1 MKNFTKENK
10 QKGFFRLIGIFVVVV
25 AIITYFNIDVAA
37 IVESDLF
44 QGTLATMKKIV
55 AIAYDFVVNI
65 IRQLNLSA
73 GDTATT
79 TTATTTAI
87 AASIIGE

>member
-1 MKNFTKENK
+1 M
-10 QKGFFRLIGIFVVVV
+10 IGIFVVVV

-55 AIAYDFVVNI
+55 AIAYDFVVSI
-65 IRQLNLSA
+65 IEQINLSSS

-79 TTATTTAI
+79 TTTATTTPVI
-87 AASIIGE
+87 

>member
-1 MKNFTKENK
+1 M
-10 QKGFFRLIGIFVVVV
+10 IGIFVVVV

-65 IRQLNLSA
+65 IEQLNLSSA

-79 TTATTTAI
+79 TTTATTTPVI
-87 AASIIGE
+87 

>member
-1 MKNFTKENK
+1 MV
-10 QKGFFRLIGIFVVVV
+10 GIFVVVV

-44 QGTLATMKKIV
+44 QGTLVTMKKIV
-55 AIAYDFVVNI
+55 AIAYDLVVNI
-65 IRQLNLSA
+65 IEQLNLSA

-79 TTATTTAI
+79 TTATSTATTT
-87 AASIIGE
+87 